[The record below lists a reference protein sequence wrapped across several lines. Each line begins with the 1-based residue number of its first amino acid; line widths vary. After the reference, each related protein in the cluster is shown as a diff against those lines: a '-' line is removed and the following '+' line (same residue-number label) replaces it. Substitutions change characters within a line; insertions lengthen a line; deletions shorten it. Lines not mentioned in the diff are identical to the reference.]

1 MTVLDLGN
9 NVDFT
14 QHITPVA
21 LTASASTPTAVD
33 LSGATWGIININMG
47 VKAGTTSVYTFTI
60 EESADNA
67 SFTTA
72 KKYVDGEKSTTDA
85 TYAVTATPGTTD
97 DQNLLI
103 AFEANRCKRYVRVT
117 CVLSGGGSDAFPVA
131 VSFITMP
138 ANTADADAPTF
149 SI

>member
-9 NVDFT
+9 NVDFS

-21 LTASASTPTAVD
+21 LAASATAPTALD
-33 LSGATWGIININMG
+33 LAGSTWGIININMG

-67 SFTTA
+67 TFTTV
-72 KKYVDGEKSTTDA
+72 KKFVDGEKSTTDA
-85 TYAVTATPGTTD
+85 THAVTATPGTTD
-97 DQNLLI
+97 DQNLLV
-103 AFEANRCKRYVRVT
+103 AFEANRLERYIRVQ
-117 CVLSGGGSDAFPVA
+117 CILSGGGSDIFPVA
-131 VSFITMP
+131 VSIITMP
-138 ANTADADAPTF
+138 ANTADADEPSF